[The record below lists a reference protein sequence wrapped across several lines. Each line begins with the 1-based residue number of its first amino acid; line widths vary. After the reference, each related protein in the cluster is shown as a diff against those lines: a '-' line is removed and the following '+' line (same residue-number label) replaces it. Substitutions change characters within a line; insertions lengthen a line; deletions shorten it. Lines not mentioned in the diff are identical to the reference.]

1 MKYTKIV
8 SIFLL
13 FVASTVSAVAQPLTD
28 YRWTT
33 IDTKGSPTGR
43 HENSFVE
50 YKGKFYLLGGRG
62 INPVDVYDPKTNT
75 WEAKSKSPM
84 QIHHFQAVVYKDAI
98 YMIGAMTGGY
108 PKEPA
113 LENIWIYYPEKDKW
127 EKGPEIPKDRRRGGA
142 GTVIYKDKIYMACGI
157 KIGHF
162 SGTNNYFDS
171 YDLKTG
177 EWKVLTDAPHI
188 RDHVPAVVMGDK
200 LWVIGG
206 RNTSVHYQE
215 NFGAFFDMVEPHV
228 DYYDFKKEQWFT
240 LKNELPQ
247 GTAAGSLVTLNG
259 KIMYIG
265 GEGPQAQ
272 AYNLTQCLDT
282 ASGKW
287 SQLATLN
294 TGRHGSGAVVY
305 DNKVYIVAGS
315 PVKGGGELKSME
327 VFSANHKWQS
337 LFNGQNLEG
346 WDIKCVAAERDK
358 KFWYVENG
366 LLVCNSM
373 GSKDHSYIWLQSQ
386 KEYGDFELRF
396 KFQSTREN
404 IGNSG
409 IQIRSRWSDEPLVS
423 DVNTQPGWMDGP
435 QIDIDPKNNWRNGF
449 IYDETREVRHWINPV
464 LPDWKIDKEK
474 YAPKKVIHYFENEQQ
489 GWNDMTIICN
499 GTKIQT
505 YVNNILVSDYE
516 GTGVL
521 NDEIHKKYNVGMKGH
536 LAFQLHMKG
545 ENYLRFKDIEIRE
558 LNK

>member
-1 MKYTKIV
+1 MFM
-8 SIFLL
+8 SIFNKIMCC
-13 FVASTVSAVAQPLTD
+13 FIIVAISAFSYKNTNLENKKNTSSLIAFSQGEIEKALREISNSTKADISFEV
-28 YRWTT
+28 
-33 IDTKGSPTGR
+33 DT
-43 HENSFVE
+43 
-50 YKGKFYLLGGRG
+50 LLGKQAYKIERNLNKITISGGDELGLMYGG
-62 INPVDVYDPKTNT
+62 I
-75 WEAKSKSPM
+75 ELA
-84 QIHHFQAVVYKDAI
+84 
-98 YMIGAMTGGY
+98 
-108 PKEPA
+108 E
-113 LENIWIYYPEKDKW
+113 L
-127 EKGPEIPKDRRRGGA
+127 
-142 GTVIYKDKIYMACGI
+142 I
-157 KIGHF
+157 KIG
-162 SGTNNYFDS
+162 T
-171 YDLKTG
+171 
-177 EWKVLTDAPHI
+177 
-188 RDHVPAVVMGDK
+188 
-200 LWVIGG
+200 
-206 RNTSVHYQE
+206 
-215 NFGAFFDMVEPHV
+215 
-228 DYYDFKKEQWFT
+228 
-240 LKNELPQ
+240 
-247 GTAAGSLVTLNG
+247 
-259 KIMYIG
+259 
-265 GEGPQAQ
+265 QAQ

-282 ASGKW
+282 ATVKW
-287 SQLATLN
+287 SQLTTLN

-305 DNKVYIVAGS
+305 DNKVYIAAGS

-337 LFNGQNLEG
+337 LFNGKNLDG

-386 KEYGDFELRF
+386 KEYDDFELRF

-435 QIDIDPKNNWRNGF
+435 QIDIDPNNNWRNGF
-449 IYDETREVRHWINPV
+449 IYDETTEVRHWINPV

-505 YVNNILVSDYE
+505 YVNNILVSDYD
-516 GTGVL
+516 GTGIL

-545 ENYLRFKDIEIRE
+545 ENHLRFKDVEIRE